1 MRNYSNMTRTR
12 RGAPTKGTSAR
23 VEEDSS
29 DGTVMVECET
39 CQEWANIDDTP
50 FSSTQEAQAG
60 RYTCNLCTRL
70 AAMQA
75 SIALQEIKLRAEH
88 SQQISQIKAEWEAAQ
103 AEAKIDRQ
111 NLHTLLSTERNLR
124 EKLEEEIGTLQTQIK
139 KLEQTNST
147 QDAQENGDQATSTPR
162 HDSGTPEPKH
172 PSDKQFRSQWKEDIP
187 SQGTS
192 RISEDIE
199 HTVELAEEG
208 NPGTQVG
215 KKGRPLKTENTSQ
228 KQQQLSADHKQKHPY
243 PQMQSN
249 DHPPQSKRTVVLGDS
264 NAHRLK
270 KHLRKAIH
278 DQRLRITTKSG
289 ANLEETLHRAEGE
302 IQKANATNTELQLII
317 HVGTTD
323 LLNKADIKKTTDHLK
338 QQLTY
343 WSQKTP
349 KHHYIVSAI
358 PEPKARGQQ
367 FATAC
372 QTWNTAVQTACT
384 ALGPSV
390 RFMSAAAQLTADH
403 LDDIHYSEQAADQVG
418 SQLGEA
424 IKSFLWDKQPTRP
437 QHWRRSTRPDQR
449 TVQTLLKAMTT
460 ALGKLGQRN
469 RHW

>member
-1 MRNYSNMTRTR
+1 
-12 RGAPTKGTSAR
+12 
-23 VEEDSS
+23 
-29 DGTVMVECET
+29 MVECET

-418 SQLGEA
+418 SQLDDPVDTRVEHTESA
-424 IKSFLWDKQPTRP
+424 KRRLKLWDRLCWQVDK
-437 QHWRRSTRPDQR
+437 HPDS
-449 TVQTLLKAMTT
+449 V
-460 ALGKLGQRN
+460 QRN
-469 RHW
+469 EGPTENI

>member
-1 MRNYSNMTRTR
+1 
-12 RGAPTKGTSAR
+12 
-23 VEEDSS
+23 
-29 DGTVMVECET
+29 MVECES

-75 SIALQEIKLRAEH
+75 SIALQEIKMRAEH
-88 SQQISQIKAEWEAAQ
+88 AQQIGQIKAEWEAAQ

-124 EKLEEEIGTLQTQIK
+124 EKLEEEVVTLQTQIK
-139 KLEQTNST
+139 KLEQTSCT
-147 QDAQENGDQATSTPR
+147 QDPQENGDQATSTPR

-172 PSDKQFRSQWKEDIP
+172 PSDKQFHNQWKEDTS
-187 SQGTS
+187 SQDTS

-199 HTVELAEEG
+199 HTGELAEEG
-208 NPGTQVG
+208 NPWTQVG

-228 KQQQLSADHKQKHPY
+228 TQQQLSSDHKQKQKHTY
-243 PQMQSN
+243 PQMQPK
-249 DHPPQSKRTVVLGDS
+249 DHPPQRKRTVVLGDS

-289 ANLEETLHRAEGE
+289 ANLEETLQRAEGE
-302 IQKANATNTELQLII
+302 IQNANATNTELQLII

-323 LLNKADIKKTTDHLK
+323 VLNKADIEKSTDQLK

-349 KHHYIVSAI
+349 KHHYIVCAI
-358 PEPKARGQQ
+358 PEPKTRGQQ
-367 FATAC
+367 IATAC

-390 RFMSAAAQLTADH
+390 RFISTAAHLTEDH
-403 LDDIHYSEQAADQVG
+403 LNDIHYSEQAADQVG
-418 SQLGEA
+418 NQLGEA
-424 IKSFLWDKQPTRP
+424 IKSFLWDKQPTRS

>member
-1 MRNYSNMTRTR
+1 MF
-12 RGAPTKGTSAR
+12 GTTNNSPA
-23 VEEDSS
+23 SS
-29 DGTVMVECET
+29 PERLPR
-39 CQEWANIDDTP
+39 IDTP
-50 FSSTQEAQAG
+50 VHRSSP
-60 RYTCNLCTRL
+60 C
-70 AAMQA
+70 
-75 SIALQEIKLRAEH
+75 
-88 SQQISQIKAEWEAAQ
+88 
-103 AEAKIDRQ
+103 
-111 NLHTLLSTERNLR
+111 LLGLSPEFGPVPESVIVPESMTAPGSTGPNMSSPS
-124 EKLEEEIGTLQTQIK
+124 TT
-139 KLEQTNST
+139 QTNST

-215 KKGRPLKTENTSQ
+215 KKGRPLKSENTSQ

-243 PQMQSN
+243 PQTQSN

-418 SQLGEA
+418 SQLDDPVDTRVEHTESA
-424 IKSFLWDKQPTRP
+424 KRRLKLWDRLCWQVDK
-437 QHWRRSTRPDQR
+437 HPDS
-449 TVQTLLKAMTT
+449 V
-460 ALGKLGQRN
+460 QRN
-469 RHW
+469 EGPTENI

>member
-1 MRNYSNMTRTR
+1 
-12 RGAPTKGTSAR
+12 
-23 VEEDSS
+23 
-29 DGTVMVECET
+29 
-39 CQEWANIDDTP
+39 
-50 FSSTQEAQAG
+50 
-60 RYTCNLCTRL
+60 
-70 AAMQA
+70 MQA

-215 KKGRPLKTENTSQ
+215 KKGRPLKSENTSQ

-243 PQMQSN
+243 PQTQSN

-403 LDDIHYSEQAADQVG
+403 LDDIHYSEQAADQGDRESALLFQARTG
-418 SQLGEA
+418 SLPTRKRHWELFDTDPSCRLCGATEETIQHILMDCPRLGARDLPKINLAEYLGLPDDPVDTRVEHTESA
-424 IKSFLWDKQPTRP
+424 KRRLKLWDRLCWQVDK
-437 QHWRRSTRPDQR
+437 HPDS
-449 TVQTLLKAMTT
+449 V
-460 ALGKLGQRN
+460 QRN
-469 RHW
+469 EGPTENI

>member
-1 MRNYSNMTRTR
+1 MTY
-12 RGAPTKGTSAR
+12 A
-23 VEEDSS
+23 E
-29 DGTVMVECET
+29 TVTENGGEMNET
-39 CQEWANIDDTP
+39 D
-50 FSSTQEAQAG
+50 EAQHETVEG
-60 RYTCNLCTRL
+60 RATDGRWMDTVRDRIHRVSGKSL
-70 AAMQA
+70 
-75 SIALQEIKLRAEH
+75 
-88 SQQISQIKAEWEAAQ
+88 SQ
-103 AEAKIDRQ
+103 
-111 NLHTLLSTERNLR
+111 RNLR